1 MNNIMRHCL
10 SENTKAILMLT
21 HYFNRSDRNLCK
33 PLTENGF
40 GYLAHWM
47 VANNYQPQ
55 DLLDNERLTAFFT
68 DFADEI
74 THFTSKSA
82 LSGFMRGLDKTIS
95 EMTETR
101 FRTLLSRGMALS
113 QALEKWQSAG
123 IWILSRADKGY
134 PTQIK
139 SKMREKAPAVLFGI
153 GNIELLNYKGIGFV
167 GSRHCGPSDE
177 AVTIHYVDDINQH
190 GYHVVSGAA
199 KGVDSIAMH
208 RSMSNGNNAIGIL
221 GDSLFQAC
229 GDSQWRSYLKNNQLL
244 LISPFDPEASF
255 GRGQNAMLRN
265 KYIYFL
271 SEAVIA
277 VCSGVEGGTFSGV
290 KENLVANWCPQYIS
304 RHHSPNL
311 AGNEEILGGFSNSKS
326 KVKVQAQ
333 AIAITPE
340 QSLIDLMGVGQQNKA
355 VSQASSNTD
364 SISSKTALSDS
375 PEESSESFEDTN
387 TGSTVEPEQQHEMG
401 ELTENETKTNSV
413 ANLHPA
419 FGDSETLLCLYA
431 EMLELFLEKQ
441 THDSDIITVT
451 ENEIL
456 ESLHSL
462 VNIMG
467 KTAVKKS
474 IAHFH
479 EQGLLIRDGKAKAYQ
494 IVNIIY

>member
-1 MNNIMRHCL
+1 MRHCL

-68 DFADEI
+68 DFSDEI

-95 EMTETR
+95 EMTEVR

-177 AVTIHYVDDINQH
+177 AATIHYVDDINQH

-229 GDSQWRSYLKNNQLL
+229 GDNQWRSYLKNNQLL
-244 LISPFDPEASF
+244 LVSPFDPEASF

-277 VCSGVEGGTFSGV
+277 VCSGIEGGTFSGV

-311 AGNEEILGGFSNSKS
+311 AGNEEILGGFPNSKS

-340 QSLIDLMGVGQQNKA
+340 QSLINLMDADQNKA

-364 SISSKTALSDS
+364 PISSKTV
-375 PEESSESFEDTN
+375 SSEPSKSSEQTN
-387 TGSTVEPEQQHEMG
+387 TSSTVEPAQQHEMD
-401 ELTENETKTNSV
+401 ELTESETDSV

-419 FGDSETLLCLYA
+419 FLGKETFAAFYYD
-431 EMLELFLEKQ
+431 LFDVFKAKQ
-441 THDSDIITVT
+441 TNDEDVSLT
-451 ENEIL
+451 EAQIL
-456 ESLHSL
+456 EGFSDL
-462 VNIMG
+462 VSIIGNA
-467 KTAVKKS
+467 AVKKLLT
-474 IAHFH
+474 HFQEH
-479 EQGLLIRDGKAKAYQ
+479 DLLIRQGRSK
-494 IVNIIY
+494 IYKIKTE